1 MEAARF
7 LTIVS
12 VCDLAESIDSSV
24 ISQGMGS
31 ALR

>member
-7 LTIVS
+7 LTVVS

-24 ISQGMGS
+24 RNGLRV
-31 ALR
+31 ALE